1 MQNAHIIK
9 NIFLKF
15 VNFGNFLLTRRRKY
29 DIIKVQIGRNP
40 NYQGLKKEDTPM
52 QNLDEPFHFSA
63 CRDEN
68 DNTAS
73 VLCIA
78 AGPMKNLIVG
88 RILKTN

>member
-1 MQNAHIIK
+1 
-9 NIFLKF
+9 
-15 VNFGNFLLTRRRKY
+15 
-29 DIIKVQIGRNP
+29 
-40 NYQGLKKEDTPM
+40 M